1 MTCQKT
7 MTKSCVSTKKGK
19 VVARYDS
26 EYNCWETSFNGFVT
40 VIPSSVIIAW
50 KEIVLPKEIKEK

>member
-1 MTCQKT
+1 
-7 MTKSCVSTKKGK
+7 MTKDNDEKLCFYEKCK

-26 EYNCWETSFNGFVT
+26 EYNCWETYFNNFKT

-50 KEIVLPKEIKEK
+50 K